1 MRLLIHLCNKRS
13 LKIEY
18 MWQHIHQD
26 KIIKIL
32 DSTKNGCFIV
42 EDYGW
47 SRKNNLFE
55 NKIIS
60 KKKSE

>member
-1 MRLLIHLCNKRS
+1 
-13 LKIEY
+13 